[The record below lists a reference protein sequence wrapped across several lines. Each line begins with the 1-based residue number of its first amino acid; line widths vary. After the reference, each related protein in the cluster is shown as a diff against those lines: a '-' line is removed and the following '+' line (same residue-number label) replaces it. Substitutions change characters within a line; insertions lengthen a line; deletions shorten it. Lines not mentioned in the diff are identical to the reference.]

1 MQLTIQS
8 DTITSICHLFLF
20 CVLVLSGKPSL
31 RLFYSY
37 GLLIKQMCK
46 NYTIIYYQSAS
57 FSSSKDAVVK
67 AYFKDPF
74 NTPTVVKDNTNT
86 KLLH

>member
-1 MQLTIQS
+1 MSLVFVLCLGVLWKTIPPFILQLQIIDKANVQK
-8 DTITSICHLFLF
+8 L
-20 CVLVLSGKPSL
+20 
-31 RLFYSY
+31 YY
-37 GLLIKQMCK
+37 
-46 NYTIIYYQSAS
+46 YIYYQSAS

-86 KLLH
+86 KLLY